1 MERNNKTAF
10 LATRHVRFLCSNFH
24 VFLSTDDEKF
34 ELSCINPGLILGPVL
49 HGSTCTSMEVRKSVA
64 LTDWK

>member
-1 MERNNKTAF
+1 M
-10 LATRHVRFLCSNFH
+10 
-24 VFLSTDDEKF
+24 FLSTDDEKF

-64 LTDWK
+64 LADYDEFDLKFTD